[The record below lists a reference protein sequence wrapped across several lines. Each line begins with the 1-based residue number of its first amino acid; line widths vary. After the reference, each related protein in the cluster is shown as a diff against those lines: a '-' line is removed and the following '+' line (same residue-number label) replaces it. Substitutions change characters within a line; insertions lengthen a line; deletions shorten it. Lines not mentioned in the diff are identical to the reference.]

1 MYFVVGLSVVAALI
15 LVLWLLAK
23 GIRVL
28 AAAIAR
34 NIKRLASFRRKHRAK
49 KGKVPPTM
57 TLPAVDRDWDAI
69 SRETRRSLLERG
81 PRASR
86 ETALLSHLDLEIAI
100 ELKRQELQLLKAE
113 TAKLKA
119 ETAKLKAQ
127 SAKPRNNENAIQ
139 DDVLGLD
146 RQGTSSSSPQT
157 AVSGGFGP
165 LSSKGQANRTRV
177 VQTSRFMH

>member
-1 MYFVVGLSVVAALI
+1 MYFVIGLSAVAALI
-15 LVLWLLAK
+15 PVHWLLAN
-23 GIRVL
+23 GIKVL
-28 AAAIAR
+28 LAAIAR
-34 NIKRLASFRRKHRAK
+34 NTPRLASFRRKPRAK

-86 ETALLSHLDLEIAI
+86 EAVLLSHLDLEIAI
-100 ELKRQELQLLKAE
+100 ELKRRELQL
-113 TAKLKA
+113 LKA

-127 SAKPRNNENAIQ
+127 SAKPRNNKNAMQ
-139 DDVLGLD
+139 GDLFGLD
-146 RQGTSSSSPQT
+146 RQGASSSSPQT

-165 LSSKGQANRTRV
+165 LSSKGQADKTRL

>member
-1 MYFVVGLSVVAALI
+1 MYFVIGLSAVAALI
-15 LVLWLLAK
+15 IVLWLIAK
-23 GIRVL
+23 GLAVL
-28 AAAIAR
+28 AGLSAGKL
-34 NIKRLASFRRKHRAK
+34 NRLVTFRRRPRANK
-49 KGKVPPTM
+49 AKVPPTM
-57 TLPAVDRDWDAI
+57 TLPAVDRDWDSI

-119 ETAKLKAQ
+119 Q
-127 SAKPRNNENAIQ
+127 WAKPRKNQNAIQ
-139 DDVLGLD
+139 GDLFGLD
-146 RQGTSSSSPQT
+146 RQELPSPQT

-165 LSSKGQANRTRV
+165 LSSKGQADRTRV
-177 VQTSRFMH
+177 VRASRFMH

>member
-1 MYFVVGLSVVAALI
+1 MYFVIGLSVVAALI

-28 AAAIAR
+28 VAAIAR
-34 NIKRLASFRRKHRAK
+34 NIKRLAFFRRKHRAK
-49 KGKVPPTM
+49 KDKVPPIM
-57 TLPAVDRDWDAI
+57 TLPAVDRDWVAI

-113 TAKLKA
+113 TAKLN
-119 ETAKLKAQ
+119 AQ
-127 SAKPRNNENAIQ
+127 WAKPRKNKNAGQ
-139 DDVLGLD
+139 GDLFGLN
-146 RQGTSSSSPQT
+146 RQELPSQQIT
-157 AVSGGFGP
+157 VSGGFGP
-165 LSSKGQANRTRV
+165 LPSKGQANRARV
-177 VQTSRFMH
+177 VQASRFMH

>member
-1 MYFVVGLSVVAALI
+1 MYFVIGLSAVAALI
-15 LVLWLLAK
+15 PVHWLLAN
-23 GIRVL
+23 GIKVL
-28 AAAIAR
+28 LAAIAR
-34 NIKRLASFRRKHRAK
+34 NTPRLASFRRKPRAK

-113 TAKLKA
+113 TAKF
-119 ETAKLKAQ
+119 KAQ
-127 SAKPRNNENAIQ
+127 WAKPRKSKHAMQ
-139 DDVLGLD
+139 DDLFGLD
-146 RQGTSSSSPQT
+146 RLELPSQQIT
-157 AVSGGFGP
+157 VSGGFGS
-165 LSSKGQANRTRV
+165 LSSKGQADRTRV

>member
-1 MYFVVGLSVVAALI
+1 MYFVIGLSVVAALI

-23 GIRVL
+23 GIRGLV
-28 AAAIAR
+28 AAIAR
-34 NIKRLASFRRKHRAK
+34 NIKRIASFRRKHRAK

-57 TLPAVDRDWDAI
+57 TLPTVDRDWDSI

-113 TAKLKA
+113 TA
-119 ETAKLKAQ
+119 TLKAQ
-127 SAKPRNNENAIQ
+127 WAKPRKSKHAMQ
-139 DDVLGLD
+139 DDLFGLEK
-146 RQGTSSSSPQT
+146 QELPSQQIT
-157 AVSGGFGP
+157 VSGGFGP
-165 LSSKGQANRTRV
+165 LSSKCQADRTRV
-177 VQTSRFMH
+177 VQASRFMH

>member
-1 MYFVVGLSVVAALI
+1 MYFVIGLSVVAALI
-15 LVLWLLAK
+15 LVLWLLAN
-23 GIRVL
+23 GIKVL
-28 AAAIAR
+28 VAAIAR
-34 NIKRLASFRRKHRAK
+34 NIKRLASFRRKNRANK
-49 KGKVPPTM
+49 DKVPPTM

-119 ETAKLKAQ
+119 Q
-127 SAKPRNNENAIQ
+127 WAKPRKSKHALQ
-139 DDVLGLD
+139 GDLFGLA
-146 RQGTSSSSPQT
+146 GHESSSPT
-157 AVSGGFGP
+157 IAVSGGFGP
-165 LSSKGQANRTRV
+165 MSSTGRARRTRV
-177 VQTSRFMH
+177 VRASRFMH